1 MCIRDSSS
9 VLAGMAGFALPLQ
22 SYTLQAMVSEP
33 VKPCLDVV
41 VASSSHGAYVSQSD
55 KGELVMGGNL
65 DRCPSYAQRGNFPVT
80 QSVVASLI
88 EMFPAFASLKLMRQ
102 WGGIVDT
109 SPDNSPI
116 LGSSP
121 VEGLYL
127 NCGWGTGGFKA
138 IPAGGTLFS
147 HILATGRHHPI
158 SAPFD
163 LSRFAS
169 GATIDEGH
177 AGVAH

>member
-1 MCIRDSSS
+1 
-9 VLAGMAGFALPLQ
+9 
-22 SYTLQAMVSEP
+22 
-33 VKPCLDVV
+33 
-41 VASSSHGAYVSQSD
+41 
-55 KGELVMGGNL
+55 
-65 DRCPSYAQRGNFPVT
+65 
-80 QSVVASLI
+80 
-88 EMFPAFASLKLMRQ
+88 MFNPRS
-102 WGGIVDT
+102 IVDT

-116 LGSSP
+116 LGPSP

-138 IPAGGTLFS
+138 IPAGGTLFA
-147 HILATGRHHPI
+147 HILATGQHHPI

-163 LSRFAS
+163 LTRFDS